1 MATTFNTLGIN
12 LNIIEGLKKQDINN
26 PTEIQEATIPLAMEN
41 KDIIAQAQ
49 TGSGKTLA
57 YLLPIFHKIDSS
69 KREMQAIILA
79 PTHELVVQID
89 KQIKLLA
96 SNSGVPV
103 TSTVIIGE
111 GNIKRQL
118 EKLKEKPH
126 IIVGSTGRILK
137 LIKDRKISAHTVK
150 TIVIDEGDKLLDDK
164 NFDGVKDVI
173 KTTMRDRQLMTF
185 SATINEKA
193 LTVAQSIMKEPVI
206 VKVES
211 ETLANP
217 NITHMCFLTE
227 QREKVEVLRK
237 LIASINPEK
246 AIVFINNSEVID
258 VVTSKLKYHKIKA
271 YSIYGSASKEERKKA
286 IDDFKGGRL
295 QLLISSDLSARGL
308 DIKDVTHIFNL
319 DLPEDTKEYLHRV
332 GRTGRAGKTGTAIS
346 IVNEKEL
353 PLIKKMERDFNI
365 SIEAKDIYKGKIMSV
380 KKPFLK
386 KPSLNNS
393 NNDSKDN
400 SNINNK
406 TKSNTIRKPNKY

>member
-1 MATTFNTLGIN
+1 MATSFNTLGIN
-12 LNIIEGLKKQDINN
+12 LNIIAGLIKQDISN
-26 PTEIQEATIPLAMEN
+26 PTEIQEKAIPLAMEN

-69 KREMQAIILA
+69 KREMQAIVLA
-79 PTHELVVQID
+79 PTHELVIQID

-103 TSTVIIGE
+103 TSTTIIGE
-111 GNIKRQL
+111 ANIKRQM

-137 LIKDRKISAHTVK
+137 LIKDRKISAHTIK
-150 TIVIDEGDKLLDDK
+150 TIVIDESDKLLDDK
-164 NFDGVKDVI
+164 NIAGVKDVI
-173 KTTMRDRQLMTF
+173 KTTMRDRQLMAF

-193 LTVAQSIMKEPVI
+193 LNVAQSLMKDPVTI
-206 VKVES
+206 RIEDKSPV
-211 ETLANP
+211 NP
-217 NITHMCFLTE
+217 NISHMYFTAE
-227 QREKVEVLRK
+227 QRDKIEVLRK
-237 LIASINPEK
+237 LIASVNPEK

-258 VVTSKLKYHKIKA
+258 VVTSKLKFHKIKA
-271 YSIYGSASKEERKKA
+271 YSIYGSALKADRKKA

-346 IVNEKEL
+346 IVNKKEL
-353 PLIKKMERDFNI
+353 SLIKKIERDFNI
-365 SIEAKDIYKGKIMSV
+365 KIEAKDIYKGKIMPL
-380 KKPFLK
+380 KKPFFK
-386 KPSLNNS
+386 KPNPNNR
-393 NNDSKDN
+393 NN
-400 SNINNK
+400 SNIN
-406 TKSNTIRKPNKY
+406 TTIRKPNKY